1 MLSEEEKNQIRL
13 EEKTQSRERLSL
25 EQQRQKALATEHYRQ
40 EVRGKLHR
48 DSRNYWLLLIPILLV
63 AVAFIFQSMF
73 LPVKP
78 IQPEDTTGGIADS
91 EFIKRCESEVI
102 GQMGGELEISQEY
115 QVFSNVEGKQ
125 LNGWVAP
132 IGNEGK
138 PFEFSCSYTAISD
151 SLKVEIIR

>member
-13 EEKTQSRERLSL
+13 EEETQARELANL
-25 EQQRQKALATEHYRQ
+25 EQQRQKAQRAGTYRQ
-40 EVRGKLHR
+40 EIRGKLR
-48 DSRNYWLLLIPILLV
+48 ENQRNYWWLLIPILLV

-73 LPVKP
+73 SSVKP

-91 EFIKRCESEVI
+91 EFIRRCESEVI
-102 GQMGGELEISQEY
+102 GQMGGELEISQDY

-138 PFEFSCSYTAISD
+138 PFEFNCSYTAISD
-151 SLKVEIIR
+151 SLNVEIIR